1 MVIKERSTMEDL
13 ESNFENV
20 NIELRRGLT
29 NLVVLSQCKQ
39 PTYGYE
45 LVKSL
50 ADQGFPLEANTV
62 YPLLRRLEKQGLL
75 RSDWD
80 TSTDKPRKYYQIS
93 PEGYL
98 FFERL
103 RTQWYEN
110 IATVRKI
117 IEE

>member
-1 MVIKERSTMEDL
+1 MKEF

-20 NIELRRGLT
+20 SIELKRGLT
-29 NLVVLSQCKQ
+29 NLVVLSQCKE

-50 ADQGFPLEANTV
+50 DEKSFPLGANTV

-80 TSTDKPRKYYQIS
+80 VITDKPRKYYLIS
-93 PEGYL
+93 EMGEV

-103 RTQWYEN
+103 KAQWYEMIEIVKN
-110 IATVRKI
+110 V

>member
-1 MVIKERSTMEDL
+1 MEEFDN
-13 ESNFENV
+13 NFENV
-20 NIELRRGLT
+20 SIELKRGLT

-50 ADQGFPLEANTV
+50 DEKGFPLDANTV

-80 TSTDKPRKYYQIS
+80 VSTEKPRKYYQIS
-93 PEGYL
+93 AVGET

-103 RTQWYEN
+103 KVQWYETIEIVKN
-110 IATVRKI
+110 V

>member
-1 MVIKERSTMEDL
+1 MEEL
-13 ESNFENV
+13 ENNFENV
-20 NIELRRGLT
+20 SIELKRGLT
-29 NLVVLSQCKQ
+29 NLVVLSQCKR

-50 ADQGFPLEANTV
+50 DEKGFPLDANTV

-80 TSTDKPRKYYQIS
+80 VTTAKPRKYYLIS
-93 PEGYL
+93 EMGEV

-103 RTQWYEN
+103 KAQWYEMIEIVKN
-110 IATVRKI
+110 V

>member
-1 MVIKERSTMEDL
+1 MEGFEIL
-13 ESNFENV
+13 FENISV
-20 NIELRRGLT
+20 ELRRGLT
-29 NLVVLSQCKQ
+29 NLVVLSQCKK

-50 ADQGFPLEANTV
+50 GEKGFPLEANTI
-62 YPLLRRLEKQGLL
+62 YPLLRRLERQGLL

-80 TSTDKPRKYYQIS
+80 TSTEKPRKYYQIS
-93 PEGYL
+93 PEGFL

-103 RTQWYEN
+103 KTYWYEN
-110 IATVRKI
+110 NKTVQEL

>member
-1 MVIKERSTMEDL
+1 MKEF

-20 NIELRRGLT
+20 SIELKRGLT
-29 NLVVLSQCKQ
+29 NLVVLSQCKE

-45 LVKSL
+45 LVKL
-50 ADQGFPLEANTV
+50 LDEKNFPLDANTV

-80 TSTDKPRKYYQIS
+80 VTTDKPRKYYLIS
-93 PEGYL
+93 EMGEV

-103 RTQWYEN
+103 KAQWYEMIEIVKN
-110 IATVRKI
+110 V

>member
-1 MVIKERSTMEDL
+1 MKEF

-20 NIELRRGLT
+20 SIELKRGLT
-29 NLVVLSQCKQ
+29 NLVVLSQCKE

-50 ADQGFPLEANTV
+50 DEKSFPLDANTV

-80 TSTDKPRKYYQIS
+80 VITDKPRKYYLIS
-93 PEGYL
+93 EMGEV

-103 RTQWYEN
+103 KAQWYEMIEIVKN
-110 IATVRKI
+110 V

>member
-1 MVIKERSTMEDL
+1 MKEF

-20 NIELRRGLT
+20 SIELKRGLT
-29 NLVVLSQCKQ
+29 NLVVLSQCKE

-50 ADQGFPLEANTV
+50 DEKSFPLDANTV

-80 TSTDKPRKYYQIS
+80 VTTDKPRKYYLIS
-93 PEGYL
+93 EMGEV

-103 RTQWYEN
+103 KTQWYEMIEIVKN
-110 IATVRKI
+110 V

>member
-1 MVIKERSTMEDL
+1 MKEF

-20 NIELRRGLT
+20 SIELKRGLT
-29 NLVVLSQCKQ
+29 NLVVLSQCKE

-50 ADQGFPLEANTV
+50 DEKGFPLDANTV

-80 TSTDKPRKYYQIS
+80 VTTDKPRKYYLIS
-93 PEGYL
+93 EMGEV

-103 RTQWYEN
+103 KAQWYEMIEIVKN
-110 IATVRKI
+110 V

>member
-1 MVIKERSTMEDL
+1 MKEF

-20 NIELRRGLT
+20 SIELKRGLT
-29 NLVVLSQCKQ
+29 NLVVLSQCKE

-45 LVKSL
+45 LVKL
-50 ADQGFPLEANTV
+50 LDEKNFPLDANTV

-80 TSTDKPRKYYQIS
+80 VTTDKPRKYYLIS
-93 PEGYL
+93 EIGEV

-103 RTQWYEN
+103 KAQWYEMIEIVKN
-110 IATVRKI
+110 V

>member
-1 MVIKERSTMEDL
+1 MKEF

-20 NIELRRGLT
+20 SIELKRGLT
-29 NLVVLSQCKQ
+29 NLVVLSQCKE

-50 ADQGFPLEANTV
+50 DEKSFPLDANTV

-80 TSTDKPRKYYQIS
+80 VTTDKPRKYYLIS
-93 PEGYL
+93 EMGEV

-103 RTQWYEN
+103 KAQWYEMIEIVKN
-110 IATVRKI
+110 V